1 MSSKK
6 SSSSGSSSSTGSRS
20 SGGSA
25 RSSSKTAKPAASST
39 RPRIRA
45 THADGSPTAA
55 PAAKRSTKSK
65 KPLSPAE
72 LEKRRAHAKAS
83 VRALGGARTTTPK
96 RALPPPSKRDLP
108 ISKRTRSVPPP
119 QDRSEGSGPSSAS
132 KELALALAAAGLDKK
147 AVGIEVI
154 DVSGRVDYADFLVIM
169 TGTSDRHVHAIAM
182 GLEEALKQKKILPLS
197 VEGLGTATWVLM
209 DFADVVVH
217 VFQEDTRSMYN
228 IEGMWMDA
236 SRLDV
241 SKLDTPNPADAAGG
255 RAPN

>member
-6 SSSSGSSSSTGSRS
+6 TSTSGSSSAGPRS
-20 SGGSA
+20 KKA
-25 RSSSKTAKPAASST
+25 APTAKSSKAPG

-45 THADGSPTAA
+45 THADGAPTGA
-55 PAAKRSTKSK
+55 PAAKRTTKPK

-83 VRALGGARTTTPK
+83 VRALGSARTTTPK
-96 RALPPPSKRDLP
+96 RALPPPSKRDVP
-108 ISKRTRSVPPP
+108 IAKRTRSVPPP
-119 QDRSEGSGPSSAS
+119 MDRSDPEAPGPSTAS
-132 KELALALAAAGLDKK
+132 KELALALASAGLDKK
-147 AVGIEVI
+147 ALGIEVI

-182 GLEEALKQKKILPLS
+182 GLEEALKQKKVLPLS

-209 DFADVVVH
+209 DFSDVVVH

-236 SRLDV
+236 SRLNVPD
-241 SKLDTPNPADAAGG
+241 SPAGG
-255 RAPN
+255 AAPN